1 MLYERVPFLL
11 SSFMLGV
18 IKYVGESSSALLAVE
33 DFAVS
38 SGDAVVPTVPVGT
51 LARASSFEQPLK
63 IEVIIKIITNRIIN
77 ALATIIILFL
87 VLLLFLLLLL

>member
-1 MLYERVPFLL
+1 
-11 SSFMLGV
+11 MLGV

-51 LARASSFEQPLK
+51 LARASSFDQPLK
-63 IEVIIKIITNRIIN
+63 IEVIIKIICARIDN
-77 ALATIIILFL
+77 NSVSGSSFVSSFYRSSGGTL
-87 VLLLFLLLLL
+87 

>member
-1 MLYERVPFLL
+1 
-11 SSFMLGV
+11 MLGV

-51 LARASSFEQPLK
+51 SARASSFEQPLK

-87 VLLLFLLLLL
+87 VFLLFLLFTGLLTGRCDDGLAA